1 MQSKRFRMLLILVIA
16 STSIS
21 VLLAQDEAIPPAE
34 IENDEGG
41 PVAITGSVAYTD
53 PLFTLGASEPLI
65 ILEDQAGFVDRNRYF
80 IMPPESQVMGQITSD
95 FYTSP
100 FTYNLALPVE
110 PQGSLRDVD
119 QDGQQDTGVMVYA
132 VAYWN
137 NTWGDP
143 FLEER
148 DLYGGG
154 WSGAYASTRIDPDP
168 SANAEVVGGTYVI
181 YAPDD
186 QQSFPSGFG
195 EDGLLF
201 TDDDPIVRV
210 PQGYTIVNLDT
221 NPFTFDRSRE
231 VVIDLIEGEGTAADD
246 FSAMSYTE
254 AFDAML
260 EKFRT
265 EYAFTEFKGIDWDA
279 LAEEFHPRFEE
290 AQTNNDNFAYRRALV
305 DFLLRIPDRHV
316 GPGRTIEDSEQFAG
330 GLGLAILRLDDGRVL
345 VTFVLDGSPADEAG
359 IAVRASILELDRQ
372 PIDEAIDQARA
383 WNAPYGNPV
392 IEQLD
397 RVRFSVRFPVGTVVA
412 VTYQNPDDAE
422 PTTVTLTAIE
432 ERDSLAFSRVA
443 VYGDQNAPAFALPVE
458 YDLLDSGYGYVKIY
472 SFFDDARLSI
482 QLWERMIQTLNANG
496 VPGLIIDMRQNGG
509 GNGFLAD
516 QMAAYFFD
524 EPLALGNTGRYDESL
539 GAFFFDPRGEQH
551 FYPPSENLRY
561 HGDVAVLIAPGCASA
576 CEFFSY
582 DMSLEGRAAIVG
594 QYPTE
599 GAGGGIEQFFM
610 PDGQT
615 VQLTIGR
622 AVDANGD
629 IHIEGTGVKPTVQ
642 VPVTEETVFTDG
654 DPILEAAIVHL
665 DESTAVTIED
675 GGEISVGDSV
685 TGQLAPSSR
694 VQYTLEVSGGDTISI
709 FLRDETGQFD
719 TYLRLYDSDGNLLA
733 ENDDSEAG
741 TTVNS
746 SLEELA
752 VPEDMTLIVEV
763 ATFEDSGEGEY
774 TLEVVANE

>member
-1 MQSKRFRMLLILVIA
+1 MDYRLPMMNVLLDRSRFMHSKLFRPMLILVIA

-21 VLLAQDEAIPPAE
+21 LATAQEEDIPPAD
-34 IENDEGG
+34 IQNDEGG
-41 PVAITGSVAYTD
+41 PVALTGSVTYTN
-53 PLFTLGASEPLI
+53 PLFTLGASEPLV

-100 FTYNLALPVE
+100 FTYSLALPIE

-119 QDGQQDTGVMVYA
+119 GDDEQDIGVMVYA

-154 WSGAYASTRIDPDP
+154 WSTAYASTRISPDP
-168 SANAEVVGGTYVI
+168 SSEAEVIGGTYLI

-186 QQSFPSGFG
+186 QQGFPSGFG
-195 EDGLLF
+195 DDGLLF
-201 TDDDPIVRV
+201 TEDDPIVRV

-221 NPFTFDRSRE
+221 NPFSFDRSRE
-231 VVIDLIEGEGTAADD
+231 IVIDLIEGEGAAADD
-246 FSAMSYTE
+246 FSAMSYTD

-279 LAEEFHPRFEE
+279 LAEEFRPRFEE
-290 AQTNNDNFAYRRALV
+290 AQVNNDNFAYRRALV
-305 DFLLRIPDRHV
+305 DFLLQIPDSHV

-330 GLGLAILRLDDGRVL
+330 GLGLAIQRLDDGRVL
-345 VTFVLDGSPADEAG
+345 VIFVLDGSPADEAG
-359 IAVRASILELDRQ
+359 IEVRASILELNGQ
-372 PIDEAIDQARA
+372 PIDEAVDQAHA
-383 WNAPYGNPV
+383 WNAPYSNPV

-397 RVRFSVRFPVGTVVA
+397 RVRFAVRFPVGTDVA
-412 VTYQNPDDAE
+412 VTYQNPGDTE

-432 ERDSLAFSRVA
+432 ENDSLAFSRVA
-443 VYGDQNAPAFALPVE
+443 VYGDLNAPVFALPIE

-472 SFFDDARLSI
+472 SFSDDARLSI
-482 QLWERMIQTLNANG
+482 QLWERMIQTLNASG

-524 EPLALGNTGRYDESL
+524 EPLELGNSGRYDERL

-551 FYPPSENLRY
+551 FYLPPENLRY

-582 DMSLEGRAAIVG
+582 DMSLDNRAAIVG
-594 QYPTE
+594 QYPTA

-615 VQLTIGR
+615 VQLTIAR

-629 IHIEGTGVKPTVQ
+629 IHIEGSGVEPTVQ
-642 VPVTEETVFTDG
+642 VPVIEETVFSDG
-654 DPILEAAIVHL
+654 DPILDAAVAHL
-665 DESTAVTIED
+665 DESTAVAVQD
-675 GGEISVGDSV
+675 GGEIAVGDSIA
-685 TGQLAPSSR
+685 GQLAPNSR
-694 VQYTLEVSGGDTISI
+694 VQYTLEVT
-709 FLRDETGQFD
+709 
-719 TYLRLYDSDGNLLA
+719 
-733 ENDDSEAG
+733 
-741 TTVNS
+741 
-746 SLEELA
+746 
-752 VPEDMTLIVEV
+752 
-763 ATFEDSGEGEY
+763 
-774 TLEVVANE
+774 ANE